1 VAERVAVLSS
11 EEKALL
17 TIVQASL
24 PLEPRPFL
32 TLGERVGLDER
43 VVIALLSRLKASRTI
58 RKIGPVFEP
67 AALGLAT
74 ELGAAQVA
82 PEHLDAVGKTVAA
95 WPEVTHCY
103 TREHEVNL
111 WYAGVAGN
119 EAWFAEAG
127 ERIRA
132 MTGVT
137 GVWRLPTLRRF
148 KIRVQFDLGDR
159 VSGLGSRVSASPL
172 RGGGRPEP
180 APPTADNAALVALL
194 QRDLP
199 LVPEPFAALA
209 EGSRWSAEELLA
221 ALRQW
226 VDDGR
231 IRRYGALVNHRR
243 LGFTANAMVVM
254 SVPAERIEEVGELL
268 SSSPSVSHCYERPP
282 FGGFP
287 HNLYAMVHGR
297 SREECLDTAAAL
309 ICEAAVDSWQALF
322 STHEYGKSSPDYA
335 ALLARREV

>member
-1 VAERVAVLSS
+1 VAERVADLSE

-24 PLEPRPFL
+24 PLEPRPFRA
-32 TLGERVGLDER
+32 LGERVGIEEQAAID
-43 VVIALLSRLKASRTI
+43 LLSRLKASRTV

-74 ELGAAQVA
+74 ELGAAEVA
-82 PEHLDAVGKTVAA
+82 PEHLDAVGKAVAA

-103 TREHEVNL
+103 VREHRINL
-111 WYAGVAGN
+111 WYAGVAAS

-132 MTGVT
+132 MEGVT
-137 GVWRLPTLRRF
+137 GIWQLPMLRRF
-148 KIRVQFDLGDR
+148 KIRVQFDLG
-159 VSGLGSRVSASPL
+159 GSRVSAPPL
-172 RGGGRPEP
+172 RGGGRLKP
-180 APPTADNAALVALL
+180 APPTANDTALIALL

-209 EGSRWSAEELLA
+209 KGSRWSAEEVLT

-226 VDDGR
+226 AADGR
-231 IRRYGALVNHRR
+231 IRRYGALVSHRR
-243 LGFTANAMVVM
+243 LGFTANAMVVA

-268 SSSPSVSHCYERPP
+268 ASSPSVSHCYERPP
-282 FGGFP
+282 FAGFP
-287 HNLYAMVHGR
+287 YNLYAMVHGR
-297 SREECLDTAAAL
+297 SREECLDTATAL
-309 ICEAAVDSWQALF
+309 MCEAAVDSWQALF

-335 ALLARREV
+335 ALLAAAGRASS